1 MATGTATE
9 QLDRIEE
16 AIKTQTQQD
25 AVIFSSLSD
34 TIQAFQLQVVGRL
47 TNIQNSNN
55 TIRDTLANI
64 DNTLSGGIY
73 SLLLSL
79 TEGQQTII
87 TILESLNFNQAQ
99 NAQNQQNIT
108 LGAAGACCD
117 EPTLTDTVP
126 NRLCARAQVV
136 WDWVANSALFL
147 CDLSDSNTLPTIEK
161 LRDLVRNPHWSIDGK
176 PMYTDQ
182 ELVKLQGAIA
192 SRGIAFL
199 TNLCDVR
206 NNADLR
212 EQFISIIV
220 QSGSSSGASNAIGN
234 EDFSNTEPNRDVGTF
249 IRFIA
254 PPSVIDLAFNDT
266 IGIGDE
272 EKDNG
277 ACGDGGGGNEQE
289 CDEASYFFKDTGPT
303 PSVWNLELSDLLI
316 QVGDTVTIT
325 MHENDLG
332 NVSQPLL
339 YDTDPLPDVLLYDFA
354 NGPFVEFVVA
364 SGHSTTDYKLRFYE
378 DYPEGYEGPTLYH
391 HFTVCVNHSS

>member
-1 MATGTATE
+1 MPLEHENTAEIARSNKAMEETLPQILFAMMTNYFQNWSLPFVQTSNALWE
-9 QLDRIEE
+9 SPSVNVLDILKNFEAQRE
-16 AIKTQTQQD
+16 AIYGLLVQLTENSQTIINTLEAINNNQSLNAQTQQ
-25 AVIFSSLSD
+25 
-34 TIQAFQLQVVGRL
+34 Q
-47 TNIQNSNN
+47 
-55 TIRDTLANI
+55 
-64 DNTLSGGIY
+64 
-73 SLLLSL
+73 
-79 TEGQQTII
+79 
-87 TILESLNFNQAQ
+87 
-99 NAQNQQNIT
+99 IT

-117 EPTLTDTVP
+117 ELTLTEGVP

-136 WDWVANSALFL
+136 WDWVGNAALFL
-147 CDLSDSNTLPTIEK
+147 CDLSDSTTLPTIEK

-234 EDFSNTEPNRDVGTF
+234 EDFTNSEPNRDVGTF
-249 IRFIA
+249 IRFLA
-254 PPSVIDLAFNDT
+254 PPSVIDLAFNDE

-277 ACGDGGGGNEQE
+277 ACGDGGGGGEPLCSEEQW
-289 CDEASYFFKDTGPT
+289 YFKDSGPT
-303 PSVWNLELSDLLI
+303 PSVWSLSNTDEPI
-316 QVGDTVTIT
+316 SAGDVITIT
-325 MHENDLG
+325 MGENDLG
-332 NVSQPLL
+332 NIPQPLL
-339 YDTDPLPDVLLYDFA
+339 YDTDPLPDVLLFDFA
-354 NGPFVEFVVA
+354 NGPFVEFVVG
-364 SGHSTTDYKLRFYE
+364 SGHTSSDYELRFYE

-391 HFTVCVNHSS
+391 HFTVCVNHSA